1 MDKQTEQARNR
12 LHRLLTVV
20 NIPKSLA
27 DAHNEMGRLSDEI
40 ERLREGLQ
48 LIECEPINAEYMA
61 RNILDGL
68 PAYHGTMLE
77 CTENCKCKVGAGDT
91 AVQGDMLLPAN
102 AQVTGASP
110 AFMAKRPR

>member
-102 AQVTGASP
+102 ARNHGLPISSP
-110 AFMAKRPR
+110 VD